1 MQYKQKKKVPFK
13 LWLRQVQVSLKSVGR
28 SLLSKIMIKN
38 IQKQIAL
45 FFKPYFTVNCK

>member
-1 MQYKQKKKVPFK
+1 
-13 LWLRQVQVSLKSVGR
+13 LEVSLKSVGR

-45 FFKPYFTVNCK
+45 FYKPYFTVNCK